1 MRMSEKSRSSFNRDK
16 KFLVFSK
23 IYSIVGIIVFRW
35 KSRNDEIF
43 SVAVP
48 FFEITGQSSTFDLG
62 LRILGSR

>member
-1 MRMSEKSRSSFNRDK
+1 MSEKSRSSFNRDK

-48 FFEITGQSSTFDLG
+48 FFEITGQPSTFDLG